1 MVISSPR
8 EELVEN
14 GLQVARSKERKLFVL
29 KVILTFAVVLATLGL
44 MVGPMYVLIS
54 VLKY

>member
-1 MVISSPR
+1 MV
-8 EELVEN
+8 EDE
-14 GLQVARSKERKLFVL
+14 LQVGRYKKRKLFVL